1 MTVKFPEYIE
11 KKYLEWQNQEGK
23 RKSIEE
29 FAMYLGVSQPALSHW
44 MSGNRTPSVS
54 TIQLLAD
61 IFGDEVYDVLDLPR
75 PNPYLQIVKRRWEFL
90 DEDTQR
96 QIAEKV
102 AGHETQN
109 DAERVH
115 KASKP
120 RKVTKH
126 K

>member
-1 MTVKFPEYIE
+1 MNFPEFME
-11 KKYLEWQNQEGK
+11 KKYLEWQLKEEG
-23 RKSIEE
+23 RRTIVE
-29 FAMYLGVSQPALSHW
+29 FAKYLGISQPLLSQW
-44 MSGNRTPSVS
+44 LSGKKRPGANS
-54 TIQLLAD
+54 IQFLVELY
-61 IFGDEVYDVLDLPR
+61 GNEVYDALGKER
-75 PNPYLQIVKRRWEFL
+75 PNPYLQVVNRHWEFL
-90 DEDTQR
+90 DEDTQK

-102 AGHETQN
+102 AGYETQN